1 MANEGS
7 LIGRDCMTQA
17 PKGEVAAC
25 APPRARRALQ
35 LAHEN
40 LYARSVRLFQDAV
53 AGRGAPAATGE
64 DGVKS
69 LSVALVDARG
79 RAIGPRDRH
88 RPESLRR
95 AMARPKVLSA
105 ADAARLIPDGA
116 IVTVSSSSALG
127 CPDAVLEAIGARF
140 DAEGHPRNLTTLH
153 PIAAG
158 DMWGVKGVD
167 HLAKPGCLAR
177 VLAGSYPSGPS
188 SAEPPAIWKM
198 ITGDAIPAYN
208 VPSGILF
215 DLHREAA
222 AKRPGVLT
230 KVGMDTF
237 VDPDA
242 RRLRDEREGRRRADR
257 QPRAA
262 SPATI
267 GCSSRRSC
275 PMSRS
280 SAPRPPTSAAISPTS
295 TRAAFSGRSIRRS
308 RRATT
313 AASSSRRSSGSPRAG
328 TLRPHDV
335 VVPGVLVDV
344 IVVAPDQM
352 QTTNTPYEPAISG
365 EIFRPLSSFETPK
378 FDVAKVIARRV
389 AQELR
394 DGDAVNIGFG
404 ISANVPRIL
413 IEEGRH
419 GAVTWVIE
427 QGAVGG
433 VPLLDFQFGCA
444 SNAEAI
450 VPSPQQFTYFQGGGF
465 DMSLLSFLQI
475 DRQGSVNVSKLGVR
489 PHVTAGAGGFVD
501 ITARAKR
508 IVFSGYFTAGAGL
521 EVRGR
526 RALAFSRRARS
537 RSSSTRSSRCHSP
550 ARAPSPRGRRFSM
563 SPSAA

>member
-1 MANEGS
+1 MA
-7 LIGRDCMTQA
+7 
-17 PKGEVAAC
+17 
-25 APPRARRALQ
+25 
-35 LAHEN
+35 
-40 LYARSVRLFQDAV
+40 
-53 AGRGAPAATGE
+53 
-64 DGVKS
+64 KS
-69 LSVALVDARG
+69 
-79 RAIGPRDRH
+79 
-88 RPESLRR
+88 
-95 AMARPKVLSA
+95 KVLTA
-105 ADAARLIPDGA
+105 AEAARLIPDGA
-116 IVTVSSSSALG
+116 IVTVSSASALG
-127 CPDAVLEAIGARF
+127 CPDAMLAAIGARF
-140 DAEGHPRNLTTLH
+140 DREGHPRNLTTLH

-158 DMWGVKGVD
+158 DMWGVKGID
-167 HLAKPGCLAR
+167 HIAKPGCLAK

-198 ITGDAIPAYN
+198 ITANEIPAYN

-215 DLHREAA
+215 DMHREAA

-237 VDPDA
+237 VDA
-242 RRLRDEREGRRRADR
+242 TREGCAMNA
-257 QPRAA
+257 RAA
-262 SPATI
+262 AEPIVS
-267 GCSSRRSC
+267 
-275 PMSRS
+275 
-280 SAPRPPTSAAISPTS
+280 
-295 TRAAFSGRSIRRS
+295 RAAFAGDDWLFFPTITPNIAII
-308 RRATT
+308 RATT
-313 AASSSRRSSGSPRAG
+313 ADERGNLSYEHEGGILGPLDQALAVHNSGGLVIAQVKRLAAAG

-335 VVPGVLVDV
+335 VVPGILVDV

-352 QTTNTPYEPAISG
+352 QTTHTPYEPAISG
-365 EIFRPLSSFETPK
+365 EIFRPISSFETPK
-378 FDVAKVIARRV
+378 FDIAKVIARRV

-394 DGDAVNIGFG
+394 EGDAVNIGFG

-433 VPLLDFQFGCA
+433 VPLIDFQFGCA

-475 DRQGSVNVSKLGVR
+475 DRFGSVNVSKLGVR

-521 EVRGR
+521 EIAEEGLRIAREGKVRK
-526 RALAFSRRARS
+526 LVNEVEQVTFSG
-537 RSSSTRSSRCHSP
+537 
-550 ARAPSPRGRRFSM
+550 ARAVAQGQEITYITERCVMQLTPDGVTVVEIAPGVDLNRDILAQSEFPLRVANDLKIT
-563 SPSAA
+563 PAALFRQEAIGLCLKAA